1 MKPTAILLSLLT
13 SASLLPAAVIG
24 SWNMDEASG
33 NLLDSTGTL
42 PAGTATG
49 TPTYGTAGVPNGT
62 YGSITVTNAGGTSLD
77 YGPSTLDE
85 FFTVGASND
94 NAVLN
99 ILGSGSFTVMS
110 WINPNAPVVPTA
122 ATYRP
127 ISTGSAAGAD
137 RGWGFGLRL
146 NNAAGTG
153 SAIRF
158 TSYGVA
164 DNDSSLFNVTFGDWI
179 HIAATY
185 NNGSISYFLNG
196 NALDSD
202 TSVFG
207 VKGTANRLTI
217 GSRLGGADADQV
229 SGRLDGL
236 QVYNTVLTAAEIQA
250 AAAGAVS
257 VPETG
262 ASVLTFFAALGML
275 TKRRR

>member
-1 MKPTAILLSLLT
+1 MKSTAILLSLLA
-13 SASLLPAAVIG
+13 SASMLPAAVIG

-33 NLLDSTGTL
+33 NLVDSTGTL

-62 YGSITVTNAGGTSLD
+62 YGSISVTNAGGTSLD
-77 YGPSTLDE
+77 YGPSNLDE

-99 ILGSGSFTVMS
+99 ILGTGSFTVMS
-110 WINPNAPVVPTA
+110 WINPNAPTAPAA

-127 ISTGSAAGAD
+127 ISTGSSTGTD

-146 NNAAGTG
+146 NNATGTG

-158 TSYGVA
+158 TAYGVA
-164 DNDSSLFNVTFGDWI
+164 DNDSSLFDVTFGDWI
-179 HIAATY
+179 HVAATY
-185 NNGSISYFLNG
+185 NNGSINYFLNG
-196 NALDSD
+196 NPLDSD

-207 VKGTANRLTI
+207 VKGANNRLTI

-229 SGRLDGL
+229 SGRLDGV

-257 VPETG
+257 VPEPG
-262 ASVLTFFAALGML
+262 GSALTLLAALGFL